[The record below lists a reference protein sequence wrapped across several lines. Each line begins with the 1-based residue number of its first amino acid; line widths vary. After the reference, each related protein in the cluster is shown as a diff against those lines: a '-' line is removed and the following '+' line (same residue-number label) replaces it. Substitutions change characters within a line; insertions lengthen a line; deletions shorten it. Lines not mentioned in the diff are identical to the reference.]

1 MRLLQR
7 IPKVSSRI
15 DRHLGWDTKH
25 RTPLK
30 RCPAQNIVVGKI
42 PGPENPEESDRLSTS
57 ADIGPPIHS
66 TARRRQSRLNQRGRK
81 SQGMQRGTRLKI
93 KTILTSTPSLQRLA
107 RKVKSALSGGT
118 SFTSSANYWEDRYR
132 QGGTSGAGSYDRL
145 AEFKA
150 QVLNTFVRENN
161 IRSVI
166 EFGSGDGAQLEL
178 ADYPDYTGIDVS
190 TTAIETTRRRFAGN
204 GAFRFLHSSEVT
216 DDLQADLVLSLDVIY
231 HLVEDEVFN
240 DYMKQLFA
248 ASSRWVI
255 IYASNE
261 SQPHQTPHVRHR
273 EFTRWIDANEPG
285 FRLVHRIPNVYPY
298 SADDPD
304 HTSFADFYIF
314 EMSPAAG

>member
-1 MRLLQR
+1 M
-7 IPKVSSRI
+7 
-15 DRHLGWDTKH
+15 G
-25 RTPLK
+25 
-30 RCPAQNIVVGKI
+30 GKA
-42 PGPENPEESDRLSTS
+42 TQ
-57 ADIGPPIHS
+57 
-66 TARRRQSRLNQRGRK
+66 T
-81 SQGMQRGTRLKI
+81 GTRLKI
-93 KTILTSTPSLQRLA
+93 PAILAKAPWLQRLA
-107 RKVKSALSGGT
+107 RRSTSALRGKK

-145 AEFKA
+145 AQFKA

-178 ADYPDYTGIDVS
+178 ADYPDYTGVDVS

-204 GAFRFLHSSEVT
+204 SAIRFLHTAEVP

-240 DYMKQLFA
+240 DYMTQLFA

-261 SQPHQTPHVRHR
+261 SQPPQTPHVRHR
-273 EFTRWIDANEPG
+273 EFTRWIDANEPR
-285 FRLVHRIPNVYPY
+285 FRLIQRIPNAYPY

-314 EMSPAAG
+314 ELSPTSE